1 MSPSDLLKS
10 RKATTNEAL
19 ELFDSLEPV
28 DIDFMLGSW
37 KGAEFRT
44 DHPLDGLLETYH
56 WHGKQFDSAE
66 EVHPLVFRTA
76 MGGLAHVNPIFVSV
90 QLSIA
95 DRVPM
100 PKFGW
105 LGRVFQFMLPLFE
118 TLQSRARLRMTNY
131 RGKSSA
137 TMIYDQVPVLDVF
150 RKIDDDTVLGLMDLK
165 GIQRPFFFILQRE
178 IREI

>member
-10 RKATTNEAL
+10 RKATPNEAL

-37 KGAEFRT
+37 QGAEFRT
-44 DHPLDGLLETYH
+44 NHPLDGLLETYH
-56 WHGKQFDSAE
+56 WHGKRFDSAE
-66 EVHPLVFRTA
+66 EVHPLVFRTV
-76 MGGLAHVNPIFVSV
+76 MGGLAHVNPIFVGV
-90 QLSIA
+90 QLRLA

-105 LGRVFQFMLPLFE
+105 LGRVFQCMLPLFE